1 MDKTSSPDAPVEA
14 KARFWVGPLVAG
26 CCFALGYGITE
37 RVLTLQPNAED
48 PVPEAF
54 TPLSFPGDSL
64 QKIRAQF
71 SDDDSSLQVDVTALE
86 AAEAASRPAQP
97 AVKETPKPA
106 VALQTPEPPVWT
118 APAWSDPQTIV
129 PELDDSNAD
138 SLALPEDSIDVM
150 PAVVVPDGD
159 SPVLVAEPES
169 VVLPPGAEAFFEVIE
184 PVTPPQP
191 RSPVGSATVEAVCI
205 RSMGSSEALIRATVN
220 RISARL
226 GHGVADAA
234 AEFAVLAQDAPQRL
248 RQEWDLFQDEVRAE
262 AERIERGDQVT
273 VSTDGASASE
283 PSDNPQAVIDRLRAT
298 VADLSQAIEARP

>member
-1 MDKTSSPDAPVEA
+1 MDHPSSPDAPVEA

-37 RVLTLQPNAED
+37 RVLTLQTNAED

-54 TPLSFPGDSL
+54 TPLTFPGDSL
-64 QKIRAQF
+64 QEIRARF

-97 AVKETPKPA
+97 PVKPAVKETPKPA

-118 APAWSDPQTIV
+118 DPALSDPQTIV

-138 SLALPEDSIDVM
+138 SLALPEESIEVM

-169 VVLPPGAEAFFEVIE
+169 VVLPPGAEAFFEAIE
-184 PVTPPQP
+184 PVIPPQP
-191 RSPVGSATVEAVCI
+191 
-205 RSMGSSEALIRATVN
+205 
-220 RISARL
+220 
-226 GHGVADAA
+226 
-234 AEFAVLAQDAPQRL
+234 
-248 RQEWDLFQDEVRAE
+248 
-262 AERIERGDQVT
+262 
-273 VSTDGASASE
+273 
-283 PSDNPQAVIDRLRAT
+283 
-298 VADLSQAIEARP
+298 